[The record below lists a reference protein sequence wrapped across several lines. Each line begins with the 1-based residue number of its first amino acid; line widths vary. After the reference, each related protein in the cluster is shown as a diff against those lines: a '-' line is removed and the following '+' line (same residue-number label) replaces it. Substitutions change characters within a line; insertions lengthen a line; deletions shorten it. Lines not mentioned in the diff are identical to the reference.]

1 MKYIIL
7 LLALVSSAVFSGPEC
22 DWKPYYIETFSG
34 IKLNNYSFQII
45 TLDCNVEGY
54 TNIGR
59 SHSTYF
65 IPEEYNT
72 AQEAVIRDSNNNIV
86 VNHIGGSPNYPLGR
100 SREASLVATPDGFPY
115 EVILTSGW
123 GASNI
128 WHTYH
133 IYSTTPTLRKIG
145 EVYQPLNKYRTT
157 QGNGREGEVTGFYED
172 KGVFLID
179 RMTTERTEVGLHWN
193 VETLALGNNS
203 LIPVDLRPY
212 RLSTYKPFKMNE
224 YYAKGLLLQNKDKR
238 KEDFYLHHLIVGP
251 IDDH

>member
-1 MKYIIL
+1 MKHIIL
-7 LLALVSSAVFSGPEC
+7 LLALVSSAVFSGPTC

-59 SHSTYF
+59 SHSSYLA
-65 IPEEYNT
+65 PDEYIT

-86 VNHIGGSPNYPLGR
+86 VNHIGSNYPDGR
-100 SREASLVATPDGFPY
+100 SMEASLVATPDGFPY
-115 EVILTSGW
+115 EVILTSSW

-145 EVYQPLNKYRTT
+145 EVDQPVNKYQTT
-157 QGNGREGEVTGFYED
+157 QGNGREKEVTGFYED

-179 RMTTERTEVGLHWN
+179 HLTEGKDEYNWN

-224 YYAKGLLLQNKDKR
+224 YYAKGLLLQNKGKR